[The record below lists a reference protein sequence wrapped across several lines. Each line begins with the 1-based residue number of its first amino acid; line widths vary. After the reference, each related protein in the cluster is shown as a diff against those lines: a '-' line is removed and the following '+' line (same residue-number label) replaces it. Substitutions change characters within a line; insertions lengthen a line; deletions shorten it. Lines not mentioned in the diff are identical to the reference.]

1 MARRTTTARVLVATA
16 GLTLLGG
23 CAPAVNVPPATDA
36 ADPVCG
42 EVLQA
47 LPHVLA
53 DGERR
58 SITSQ
63 ATAAWG
69 EPAITLRCGVEPPG
83 PTTER
88 CLTVE
93 ADGSEVDW
101 IALEGDDE
109 ALPEH
114 ARQGQGT
121 WVFLTYGRVPAI
133 EVVVPVERAGDQPTG
148 VLVDLARAVELAP
161 ASRHCV
167 GVTDVY

>member
-1 MARRTTTARVLVATA
+1 
-16 GLTLLGG
+16 
-23 CAPAVNVPPATDA
+23 
-36 ADPVCG
+36 
-42 EVLQA
+42 
-47 LPHVLA
+47 
-53 DGERR
+53 

-88 CLTVE
+88 GLTVE
-93 ADGSEVDW
+93 AAGSQVDW
-101 IALEGDDE
+101 IALEGDDP
-109 ALPEH
+109 ALPDH

-161 ASRHCV
+161 ASRSCV
-167 GVTDVY
+167 GAADVS